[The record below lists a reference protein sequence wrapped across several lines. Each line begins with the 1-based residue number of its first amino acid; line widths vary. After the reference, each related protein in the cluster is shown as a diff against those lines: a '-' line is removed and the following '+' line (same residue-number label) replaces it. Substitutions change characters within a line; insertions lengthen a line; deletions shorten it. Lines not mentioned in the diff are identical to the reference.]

1 MIQIG
6 LTGGIGAGKTSVAK
20 VLEHMGYPVF
30 YSDLEAKN
38 LYDAHP
44 ILKEQMIAL
53 FGKELYQNGHFQ
65 KNILAQQLFQNP
77 ILKEKV
83 SELVHP
89 LVRAAFEQWASQ
101 QHTNMVFNEAA
112 ILFETGAY
120 QQFTATIL
128 VVAPEDLRIQRVI
141 SRDQLTEQE
150 VRNRINQQWTD
161 AQKKV
166 LTPYV
171 IENDGRPLLYQIEA
185 TLDQIKSKYIDG
197 I

>member
-89 LVRAAFEQWASQ
+89 LVRAAFQQWASQ

-141 SRDQLTEQE
+141 SRDQLTDQE

>member
-38 LYDAHP
+38 LYDDHP

-83 SELVHP
+83 SELLHP
-89 LVRAAFEQWASQ
+89 LVRAAFQQWASQ

-120 QQFTATIL
+120 QQFAATIL

-161 AQKKV
+161 THKKA

-171 IENDGRPLLYQIEA
+171 IENDGRPLLIQIEA
-185 TLDQIKSKYIDG
+185 CLAAIQN
-197 I
+197 

>member
-89 LVRAAFEQWASQ
+89 LVRAAFQQWASQ

-141 SRDQLTEQE
+141 SRDQLTDQE
-150 VRNRINQQWTD
+150 VRNRMNQQWTD

-185 TLDQIKSKYIDG
+185 TLDQINSKYIDG

>member
-30 YSDLEAKN
+30 YSDLEAKK
-38 LYDAHP
+38 LYDDHP
-44 ILKEQMIAL
+44 ILKEQMITL
-53 FGKELYQNGHFQ
+53 FGNELYQNGHFQ

-89 LVRAAFEQWASQ
+89 LVRAAFQQWASQ

-150 VRNRINQQWTD
+150 VLIRINQQWTD

>member
-89 LVRAAFEQWASQ
+89 LVRAAFEKWASQ

-128 VVAPEDLRIQRVI
+128 VVAPEELRIQRVVK
-141 SRDQLTEQE
+141 RDSLTPKEI
-150 VRNRINQQWTD
+150 RDRMAQQWTD
-161 AQKKV
+161 DQKKV

-171 IENDGRPLLYQIEA
+171 IENDGRPLLFQIEEI
-185 TLDQIKSKYIDG
+185 LDRIQNSL
-197 I
+197 

>member
-30 YSDLEAKN
+30 YSDLEAKK
-38 LYDAHP
+38 LYDDHP

-53 FGKELYQNGHFQ
+53 FGNELYQNGHFE
-65 KNILAQQLFQNP
+65 KNILARQLFQNP

-89 LVRAAFEQWASQ
+89 LVRQAFEQWASQ

-120 QQFTATIL
+120 QQFTANIL

-185 TLDQIKSKYIDG
+185 TLDQINSKYIDG

>member
-30 YSDLEAKN
+30 YSDLEAKK
-38 LYDAHP
+38 LYDDHP

-53 FGKELYQNGHFQ
+53 FGNELYQNGHFQ

-89 LVRAAFEQWASQ
+89 LVRAAFQQWASQ
-101 QHTNMVFNEAA
+101 QDTNMVFNEAA

-171 IENDGRPLLYQIEA
+171 IENDGRPLLIQIEA
-185 TLDQIKSKYIDG
+185 CLAAIQN
-197 I
+197 

>member
-89 LVRAAFEQWASQ
+89 LVRAAFQQWASQ

-185 TLDQIKSKYIDG
+185 TLDQINSKYIDG